1 MDKQEIVV
9 IEFYGFFCVF
19 SNQLFYIVMIFVV
32 MISNKCFLQN
42 LYIVIKKIIGSFC
55 IL

>member
-1 MDKQEIVV
+1 MDKWEIVV